1 MLCLQEVAL
10 CGGERKIRNLEF
22 SDLRKGSEQKTDSEA
37 YEL

>member
-1 MLCLQEVAL
+1 MW
-10 CGGERKIRNLEF
+10 GERKILNLGF